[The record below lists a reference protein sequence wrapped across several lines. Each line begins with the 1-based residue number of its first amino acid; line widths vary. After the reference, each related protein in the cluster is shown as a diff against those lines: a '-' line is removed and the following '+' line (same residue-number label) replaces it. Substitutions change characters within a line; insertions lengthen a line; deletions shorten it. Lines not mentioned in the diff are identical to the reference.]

1 MKSDFHNTF
10 MSDEMQIESALRAD
24 KIKAIM
30 NRDGLEAILVSSNVN
45 IFYCSGR
52 VFRGYVFF
60 MPSAAK
66 PLFFIIRPNTFE
78 PSDSLIYIRK
88 PEQIVDILAERGIS
102 IPARVGLELDSL
114 TYNEEV
120 RIAKALGNPEIANA
134 SSVLREARLT
144 KTPFEIELMK
154 VDGVHQAE
162 AYRHIPA
169 LYRKDM
175 TDVEFQIEIERVL
188 RREGCL
194 GYPRVAGQLMEIN
207 MGSLLC
213 GDNADVPGPYDFAMG
228 GGGVD
233 PSLPGGADGSIMRN
247 ATAVMVDMN
256 GSFNGYQTDMT
267 RVWSIGRLP
276 DIALKAHECSRKI
289 LRTLE
294 EIALP
299 GVEVAELYRRAE
311 AIAAEEGLEEYFM
324 GHRQKAGFIGHGV
337 GIELNEQP
345 PVTPRSK
352 VRLQE
357 SMTLAL
363 EPKFVIP
370 HVGAVGVENTYVVR
384 HDGLECITIFPEEI
398 QELI

>member
-30 NRDGLEAILVSSNVN
+30 DRNALEAILISSNVN
-45 IFYCSGR
+45 LFYCSGR
-52 VFRGYVFF
+52 VFRGYVFL
-60 MPSAAK
+60 MPSATK

-88 PEQIVDILAERGIS
+88 PEQIADELAKKGID

-114 TYNEEV
+114 TYNEEA

-134 SSVLREARLT
+134 STILREARMT
-144 KTPFEIELMK
+144 KTPFEIEMMK

-162 AYRHIPA
+162 AYRHIPS
-169 LYRKDM
+169 LYRQDM

-233 PSLPGGADGSIMRN
+233 PSLPGGADGSIMR
-247 ATAVMVDMN
+247 TGSAVMVDMN

-267 RVWSIGRLP
+267 RVWSIGELP
-276 DIALKAHECSRKI
+276 AIALKAHECSRKI
-289 LRTLE
+289 LRALE
-294 EIALP
+294 KSALP
-299 GVEVAELYRRAE
+299 GVEISELYRRAE

-352 VRLQE
+352 VLLQE

-384 HDGLECITIFPEEI
+384 ADGLECITHFPEEI